1 MFSLMC
7 QYVEGKA
14 NDRSFSKFY
23 KIQNINKNKNKST
36 VKGIHNK
43 KLYNWSKL

>member
-1 MFSLMC
+1 MFSLIY
-7 QYVEGKA
+7 QYVEGKT

-23 KIQNINKNKNKST
+23 KIQNINKNKNRST

-43 KLYNWSKL
+43 KQYNWSKL